1 MGSVELG
8 DKNSPP
14 QGDLFWPVDDEE
26 GDYHMVT
33 HLGTQRSAFGCSHAA
48 DLSVS
53 DLSPGL
59 LREMTV

>member
-1 MGSVELG
+1 MLG

-14 QGDLFWPVDDEE
+14 QGDLFGPVEDEE
-26 GDYHMVT
+26 GDHHMVT

-48 DLSVS
+48 DLSAS